1 MADVAVVGGGIS
13 GIACAT
19 ALADAGL
26 TVDVFDRGHRL
37 GGRLAT
43 STLRETGTAYDGRV
57 VDVGAA
63 YFTVDDP
70 GFGEVVGDWIDRGLA
85 RPWTDTFHLADGAQ
99 ILGIKTGPMRYAAP
113 RGLRSLVE
121 DLATVLPS
129 DLVEI
134 RHPVDV
140 TRVDVRED
148 SASIGDHS
156 YRAVALCGPD
166 PQMDSLVPVEPDRG
180 GFADPPGHAA
190 PLWEPVI
197 ALTAV
202 YPERTW
208 DFDAAFVNDDPV
220 LSFLADDGSRR
231 GDDAPVLVA
240 HSTPVLAAGHLVDP
254 VTAAPAMLA
263 VLRNLSGAVP
273 AWFAVKRWTYAR
285 PAHAR
290 PEPFVFDGVVGRA
303 GDGWAGQPRTQSA
316 WVSGDSLGRAMG
328 EALT

>member
-1 MADVAVVGGGIS
+1 MADVAVIGGGIS

-26 TVDVFDRGHRL
+26 SVDILDRGRRL

-43 STLRETGTAYDGRV
+43 QTLRDTGTACDGRA

-63 YFTVDDP
+63 YFTVDDTR
-70 GFGEVVGDWIDRGLA
+70 FGEVVGDWVDRGLV
-85 RPWTDTFHLADGAQ
+85 RPWTDTFHIADGTQ
-99 ILGIKTGPMRYAAP
+99 ILGTKSGPVRYAAP

-134 RHPVDV
+134 RHPLDVTSVDV
-140 TRVDVRED
+140 SPDGVRVADRD
-148 SASIGDHS
+148 

-166 PQMDSLVPVEPDRG
+166 PQMDALVPVDQ
-180 GFADPPGHAA
+180 A

-197 ALTAV
+197 ALVAV

-208 DFDAAFVNDDPV
+208 EFDGVFVNDDPV
-220 LSFLADDGSRR
+220 LSFVADDGSRR
-231 GDDAPVLVA
+231 GDGAPVLVA
-240 HSTPVLAAGHLVDP
+240 HSTPVLAAGHLADP

-263 VLRNLSGAVP
+263 VLGNLSRGGVP
-273 AWFAVKRWTYAR
+273 AWFTVKRWTYAR

-290 PEPFVFDGVVGRA
+290 PEAFAFDGVVGRA
-303 GDGWAGQPRTQSA
+303 GDGWAGVPRTQSA
-316 WVSGDSLGRAMG
+316 WVSGDALGRAMG
-328 EALT
+328 DSLR

>member
-1 MADVAVVGGGIS
+1 MTDVAVIGGGIS

-26 TVDVFDRGHRL
+26 TVDVYDRGHRL

-43 STLRETGTAYDGRV
+43 STLRDTGTAYDGRV

-70 GFGEVVGDWIDRGLA
+70 GFGRMVGDWIDRGLV
-85 RPWTDTFHLADGAQ
+85 RPWTDTFHLADGTGV
-99 ILGIKTGPMRYAAP
+99 LGTKTGPMRYAAA

-121 DLATVLPS
+121 DIATELPS

-134 RHPVDV
+134 RHPIDV
-140 TRVDVRED
+140 TRVDIVDGGVRLGGRD
-148 SASIGDHS
+148 

-166 PQMDSLVPVEPDRG
+166 PQMDALVP
-180 GFADPPGHAA
+180 ATDP

-197 ALTAV
+197 ALTTIH
-202 YPERTW
+202 PERTW
-208 DFDAAFVNDDPV
+208 DFDGAFVNDDPV
-220 LSFLADDGSRR
+220 LSFIADDGSRR
-231 GDDAPVLVA
+231 GDGAPVLVA
-240 HSTPVLAAGHLVDP
+240 HSTPVLAAGHLADP

-263 VLRNLSGAVP
+263 VLRNLSGSSP
-273 AWFAVKRWTYAR
+273 EWFTAKRWTYAR

-290 PEPFVFDGVVGRA
+290 PEAYAFDGVVGRA
-303 GDGWAGQPRTQSA
+303 GDAWAGQPRTQSA
-316 WVSGDSLGRAMG
+316 WVSGDCLGRAMG
-328 EALT
+328 ERLR

>member
-1 MADVAVVGGGIS
+1 MADVAVIGGGIS

-43 STLRETGTAYDGRV
+43 QTLRDTGTPYDGRP

-70 GFGEVVGDWIDRGLA
+70 GFGQVVGDWIDRGVV
-85 RPWTDTFHLADGAQ
+85 RPWTDTFHLADGTSV
-99 ILGIKTGPMRYAAP
+99 IGTKTGPMRYAAP

-121 DLATVLPS
+121 DLATELPS

-134 RHPVDV
+134 RHPIDV
-140 TRVDVRED
+140 TSVESGPDGVAVADRM
-148 SASIGDHS
+148 

-166 PQMDSLVPVEPDRG
+166 PQMDALVSVSE
-180 GFADPPGHAA
+180 A
-190 PLWEPVI
+190 PLWEPVL
-197 ALTAV
+197 ALTAI
-202 YPERTW
+202 YAERSW
-208 DFDAAFVNDDPV
+208 DFDGAFVNDDPV
-220 LSFLADDGSRR
+220 LSFIADDGSRR

-240 HSTPVLAAGHLVDP
+240 HSTPVLAAGHLADP
-254 VTAAPAMLA
+254 ITAAPAMLA
-263 VLRNLSGAVP
+263 VLRNLSGGVP
-273 AWFAVKRWTYAR
+273 EWFTVKRWTFAR

-290 PEPFVFDGVVGRA
+290 PEAYSFDGVIGRA

-316 WVSGDSLGRAMG
+316 WVSGTALGRAIG
-328 EALT
+328 DALTPAR

>member
-1 MADVAVVGGGIS
+1 MPDVAVIGGGIS

-19 ALADAGL
+19 ALADAGC
-26 TVDVFDRGHRL
+26 TVDVYDRGHRL

-70 GFGEVVGDWIDRGLA
+70 GFGEVVGDWIDRGLV
-85 RPWTDTFHLADGAQ
+85 RPWTDTFHLADGTQ

-134 RHPVDV
+134 QHPIDV
-140 TRVDVRED
+140 TGIEVSDDGVRVADRD
-148 SASIGDHS
+148 

-166 PQMDSLVPVEPDRG
+166 PQMDTLVPVN
-180 GFADPPGHAA
+180 AA
-190 PLWEPVI
+190 PMWEPVM

-208 DFDAAFVNDDPV
+208 DFDGAFVNDDPV
-220 LSFLADDGSRR
+220 LSFIADDGSRR

-240 HSTPVLAAGHLVDP
+240 HSTPVLAAGHLADP

-290 PEPFVFDGVVGRA
+290 PEAFAFDGVVGRA
-303 GDGWAGQPRTQSA
+303 GDGWAGMPRTQSA
-316 WVSGDSLGRAMG
+316 WVSGDALGRAMG
-328 EALT
+328 EALS

>member
-1 MADVAVVGGGIS
+1 MADVAVIGGGIS

-19 ALADAGL
+19 ALADAGC
-26 TVDVFDRGHRL
+26 TVDVYDRGHRL

-70 GFGEVVGDWIDRGLA
+70 GFGEVVGDWIDRGLV
-85 RPWTDTFHLADGAQ
+85 RPWTDTFHLADGTQ

-134 RHPVDV
+134 QHPIDV
-140 TRVDVRED
+140 SGIEVSDDSVRVADRD
-148 SASIGDHS
+148 

-166 PQMDSLVPVEPDRG
+166 PQMDTLVPVND
-180 GFADPPGHAA
+180 A
-190 PLWEPVI
+190 PLWEPVL

-208 DFDAAFVNDDPV
+208 DFDGAFVNDDPV
-220 LSFLADDGSRR
+220 LSFIADDGSRR

-240 HSTPVLAAGHLVDP
+240 HSTPVLAAGHLADP

-263 VLRNLSGAVP
+263 VLRNLSGGAP
-273 AWFAVKRWTYAR
+273 SWFTVKRWTYAR

-290 PEPFVFDGVVGRA
+290 PETFAFDGIVGRA
-303 GDGWAGQPRTQSA
+303 GDGWAGVPRTQSA
-316 WVSGDSLGRAMG
+316 WVSGDALGRAMG
-328 EALT
+328 QALA

>member
-1 MADVAVVGGGIS
+1 MADVAVIGGGIS

-43 STLRETGTAYDGRV
+43 STLRDTGTAYDGRV
-57 VDVGAA
+57 VDVGAS

-70 GFGEVVGDWIDRGLA
+70 GFGRLVGDWIDRGVV
-85 RPWTDTFHLADGAQ
+85 RPWTDTFHIADGTTV
-99 ILGIKTGPMRYAAP
+99 LGTKTGPMRYAAP

-121 DLATVLPS
+121 DLATELPS

-140 TRVDVRED
+140 AAVEVADSSALIDGRE
-148 SASIGDHS
+148 

-166 PQMDSLVPVEPDRG
+166 PQMDALVNVSD
-180 GFADPPGHAA
+180 A
-190 PLWEPVI
+190 PLWEPVL
-197 ALTAV
+197 ALTAI
-202 YPERTW
+202 YADRSW
-208 DFDAAFVNDDPV
+208 DFDGVFVNDDPV
-220 LSFLADDGSRR
+220 LSFVADDGSRR

-240 HSTPVLAAGHLVDP
+240 HSTPVLAAGHLAEP
-254 VTAAPAMLA
+254 ATAAPAMLA
-263 VLRNLSGAVP
+263 VLRNLSGGVP
-273 AWFAVKRWTYAR
+273 EWFTVKRWTFAR

-290 PEPFVFDGVVGRA
+290 PEPCSFDGVVGRA
-303 GDGWAGQPRTQSA
+303 GDGWNGEPRTQSA
-316 WVSGDSLGRAMG
+316 WVSGDALGHAM
-328 EALT
+328 ADRLR

>member
-26 TVDVFDRGHRL
+26 TVDVLDRGHRL

-43 STLRETGTAYDGRV
+43 QTLRDTGTAYDGRV
-57 VDVGAA
+57 VDVGAS
-63 YFTVDDP
+63 YFTVDDAR
-70 GFGEVVGDWIDRGLA
+70 FGELVGDWIDRGRV
-85 RPWTDTFHLADGAQ
+85 RPWTDTFHIADGTGL
-99 ILGIKTGPMRYAAP
+99 LGTKSGPLRYAAP

-121 DLATVLPS
+121 DLAAVLPS

-134 RHPVDV
+134 RHPIDV
-140 TRVDVRED
+140 TRVDVSNEGVRV
-148 SASIGDHS
+148 SARHGQSPAPDRG
-156 YRAVALCGPD
+156 YRAIALCGPD
-166 PQMDSLVPVEPDRG
+166 PQMDALVSVD
-180 GFADPPGHAA
+180 DA
-190 PLWEPVI
+190 PLWEPVL

-208 DFDAAFVNDDPV
+208 DFDGVFVNDDPV
-220 LSFLADDGSRR
+220 LSFVADDGSRR

-240 HSTPVLAAGHLVDP
+240 HSTPVLAAGHLADP

-263 VLRNLSGAVP
+263 VLRNLSGATP
-273 AWFAVKRWTYAR
+273 AWFSVKRWTYAR
-285 PAHAR
+285 PAQAR
-290 PEPFVFDGVVGRA
+290 PEPFALEGVVGRA

-316 WVSGDSLGRAMG
+316 WVSGDALGRAMT
-328 EALT
+328 EMLL

>member
-1 MADVAVVGGGIS
+1 MADVAVIGGGIS

-19 ALADAGL
+19 ALSDAGRS
-26 TVDVFDRGHRL
+26 VDVYDRGHRL

-43 STLRETGTAYDGRV
+43 QTLRDTGTAYDGRV

-70 GFGEVVGDWIDRGLA
+70 GFGKVVGDWIDRGVA
-85 RPWTDTFHLADGAQ
+85 RPWTDTFHIADGTML
-99 ILGIKTGPMRYAAP
+99 LGTKSGPMRYAAP

-134 RHPVDV
+134 RHPIDV
-140 TRVDVRED
+140 TTVDIVAEGVRVADR
-148 SASIGDHS
+148 S

-166 PQMDSLVPVEPDRG
+166 PQMDALVRFDAP
-180 GFADPPGHAA
+180 
-190 PLWEPVI
+190 PLWEPVL

-202 YPERTW
+202 YPERSW
-208 DFDAAFVNDDPV
+208 DFDGAFVNDDPV
-220 LSFLADDGSRR
+220 VSFIADDGSRR
-231 GDDAPVLVA
+231 GDGAPVLVA
-240 HSTPVLAAGHLVDP
+240 HSTPVLAAGHLAEP

-263 VLRNLSGAVP
+263 VLGNLTGGAAP
-273 AWFAVKRWTYAR
+273 EWFSVKRWTYAR

-290 PEPFVFDGVVGRA
+290 PEAFGLEGVVGRA
-303 GDGWAGQPRTQSA
+303 GDGWNGEPRTQSA
-316 WVSGDSLGRAMG
+316 WVSGDALGHAMAD
-328 EALT
+328 ALS

>member
-1 MADVAVVGGGIS
+1 MADVAVIGGGIS

-26 TVDVFDRGHRL
+26 TVDVFDRGQRL
-37 GGRLAT
+37 GGRLA
-43 STLRETGTAYDGRV
+43 SQTLRETGTAYDGRV

-99 ILGIKTGPMRYAAP
+99 ILGTKTGPMRYAAP

-134 RHPVDV
+134 RHPIDV
-140 TRVDVRED
+140 TGVEVHGDGVRVADRD
-148 SASIGDHS
+148 

-166 PQMDSLVPVEPDRG
+166 PQMDALVAVDH
-180 GFADPPGHAA
+180 PPM
-190 PLWEPVI
+190 WEPVL

-220 LSFLADDGSRR
+220 LSFVADDGSRR
-231 GDDAPVLVA
+231 GDGAPVLVA
-240 HSTPVLAAGHLVDP
+240 HSTPVLAAGHLADP

-263 VLRNLSGAVP
+263 VLGKVSGGVP
-273 AWFAVKRWTYAR
+273 AWFGVKRWTYAR
-285 PAHAR
+285 PAYAR
-290 PEPFVFDGVVGRA
+290 PEAFAFDGVVGRA
-303 GDGWAGQPRTQSA
+303 GDGWAGVPRTQSA
-316 WVSGDSLGRAMG
+316 WVSGDALGRAMG
-328 EALT
+328 ETLR

>member
-1 MADVAVVGGGIS
+1 MPDVAVIGGGIS

-19 ALADAGL
+19 ALADAGC
-26 TVDVFDRGHRL
+26 TVDVYDRGHRL

-63 YFTVDDP
+63 YFTVDDA
-70 GFGEVVGDWIDRGLA
+70 GFGEVVGDWIDRGLV
-85 RPWTDTFHLADGAQ
+85 RPWTDTFHIADGTQ
-99 ILGIKTGPMRYAAP
+99 ILGIKTRPMRYAAP

-134 RHPVDV
+134 QHPIDV
-140 TRVDVRED
+140 TGVEVSDDSVRVADRD
-148 SASIGDHS
+148 

-166 PQMDSLVPVEPDRG
+166 PQMDTLVPVD
-180 GFADPPGHAA
+180 AA
-190 PLWEPVI
+190 PLWEPVM

-220 LSFLADDGSRR
+220 LSFIADDGSRR

-240 HSTPVLAAGHLVDP
+240 HSTPVLAAGHLADP

-290 PEPFVFDGVVGRA
+290 PETFAFDGVVGRA
-303 GDGWAGQPRTQSA
+303 GDGWAGVPRTQSA

-328 EALT
+328 EALA

>member
-1 MADVAVVGGGIS
+1 VADVAVIGGGIS

-26 TVDVFDRGHRL
+26 SVDILDRGQRL

-43 STLRETGTAYDGRV
+43 QTLRDTGTACDGRA

-63 YFTVDDP
+63 YFTVDDTR
-70 GFGEVVGDWIDRGLA
+70 FGQVVGDWVDRGLV
-85 RPWTDTFHLADGAQ
+85 RPWTDTFHIADGTQ
-99 ILGIKTGPMRYAAP
+99 ILGTKSGPVRYAAP

-134 RHPVDV
+134 RHPLDVTSVDV
-140 TRVDVRED
+140 TTDGVRVADRD
-148 SASIGDHS
+148 

-166 PQMDSLVPVEPDRG
+166 PQMDALVPVDQ
-180 GFADPPGHAA
+180 A

-197 ALTAV
+197 ALIAV

-208 DFDAAFVNDDPV
+208 EFDGVFVNDDPV
-220 LSFLADDGSRR
+220 LSFVADDGSRR
-231 GDDAPVLVA
+231 GDGAPVLVA
-240 HSTPVLAAGHLVDP
+240 HSTPVLAAGHLADP
-254 VTAAPAMLA
+254 VTAAPPMLA
-263 VLRNLSGAVP
+263 VLGNLSRGGVP
-273 AWFAVKRWTYAR
+273 AWFTVKRWTYAR

-290 PEPFVFDGVVGRA
+290 PEAFAFDGVVGRA
-303 GDGWAGQPRTQSA
+303 GDGWAGVPRTQSA
-316 WVSGDSLGRAMG
+316 WVSGDALGRAMA
-328 EALT
+328 EALA

>member
-1 MADVAVVGGGIS
+1 MADVAVIGGGIS

-43 STLRETGTAYDGRV
+43 QTLRDTGTPYDGRV
-57 VDVGAA
+57 VDVGAS

-70 GFGEVVGDWIDRGLA
+70 GFGEVVGDWIDRGLV
-85 RPWTDTFHLADGAQ
+85 RPWTDTFHIADGTS
-99 ILGIKTGPMRYAAP
+99 ILGTKSGPVRYAAP

-121 DLATVLPS
+121 DLAAVLPS

-140 TRVDVRED
+140 TSLDVVEGGARVADRD
-148 SASIGDHS
+148 

-166 PQMDSLVPVEPDRG
+166 PQMDALVPVD
-180 GFADPPGHAA
+180 DA
-190 PLWEPVI
+190 PLWEPVM
-197 ALTAV
+197 ALVAA

-208 DFDAAFVNDDPV
+208 DFDGVFVNDDPV
-220 LSFLADDGSRR
+220 LSFVADDGARR

-240 HSTPVLAAGHLVDP
+240 HSTPVLAAGHLAEP

-263 VLRNLSGAVP
+263 VLRNLSGGVP
-273 AWFAVKRWTYAR
+273 AWFTVKRWTYAR

-290 PEPFVFDGVVGRA
+290 AEAFSFDGTIGRA

-316 WVSGDSLGRAMG
+316 WVSGDALGRAIAD
-328 EALT
+328 ALR

>member
-1 MADVAVVGGGIS
+1 VADVAVIGGGIS

-26 TVDVFDRGHRL
+26 TVDVLDRGHRL

-43 STLRETGTAYDGRV
+43 QTLRDTGTAYDGRV

-70 GFGEVVGDWIDRGLA
+70 GFGQVVGDWIDRGVVH
-85 RPWTDTFHLADGAQ
+85 PWTDTFHLADGTSL
-99 ILGIKTGPMRYAAP
+99 LGTKSGPVRYAAP

-140 TRVDVRED
+140 TSVDID
-148 SASIGDHS
+148 GDGVHIAGRD

-166 PQMDSLVPVEPDRG
+166 PQMDALVLFDAP
-180 GFADPPGHAA
+180 
-190 PLWEPVI
+190 PLWEPAL

-208 DFDAAFVNDDPV
+208 EFDGAFVNDDPV
-220 LSFLADDGSRR
+220 LSFIADDGSRR
-231 GDDAPVLVA
+231 GDNAPVLVA
-240 HSTPVLAAGHLVDP
+240 HSTPVLAAGHLADP

-263 VLRNLSGAVP
+263 VLRNLSGGAP
-273 AWFAVKRWTYAR
+273 AWFSVKRWTYAR

-290 PEPFVFDGVVGRA
+290 PEPFGLEGVVGRA
-303 GDGWAGQPRTQSA
+303 GDGWNGEPRTQSA
-316 WVSGDSLGRAMG
+316 WVSGDALGRAMAQAWG
-328 EALT
+328 

>member
-1 MADVAVVGGGIS
+1 MADVAVIGGGIS

-26 TVDVFDRGHRL
+26 SVDILDRGRRL

-43 STLRETGTAYDGRV
+43 QTLRDTGTACDGRA

-63 YFTVDDP
+63 YFTVDDTR
-70 GFGEVVGDWIDRGLA
+70 FGEVVGDWVDRGLV
-85 RPWTDTFHLADGAQ
+85 RPWTDTFHIADGTQ
-99 ILGIKTGPMRYAAP
+99 ILGTKSGPVRYAAP

-134 RHPVDV
+134 RHPLDVTSVDV
-140 TRVDVRED
+140 TTDGVRVADRD
-148 SASIGDHS
+148 

-166 PQMDSLVPVEPDRG
+166 PQMDALVPVDQ
-180 GFADPPGHAA
+180 A

-197 ALTAV
+197 ALVAV

-208 DFDAAFVNDDPV
+208 EFDGVFVNDDPV
-220 LSFLADDGSRR
+220 LSFVADDGSRR
-231 GDDAPVLVA
+231 GDGAPVLVA
-240 HSTPVLAAGHLVDP
+240 HSTPVLAAGHLADP

-263 VLRNLSGAVP
+263 VLGNLSRGGVP
-273 AWFAVKRWTYAR
+273 AWFTVKRWTYAR

-290 PEPFVFDGVVGRA
+290 PEAFAFDGVVGRA
-303 GDGWAGQPRTQSA
+303 GDGWAGVPRTQSA
-316 WVSGDSLGRAMG
+316 WVSGDALGRAMG
-328 EALT
+328 DSLR

>member
-1 MADVAVVGGGIS
+1 MADVAVIGGGIS

-26 TVDVFDRGHRL
+26 SVDVLDRGQRL

-43 STLRETGTAYDGRV
+43 QTLRDTGTACDGRA

-63 YFTVDDP
+63 YFTVDDTR
-70 GFGEVVGDWIDRGLA
+70 FGQVVGDWVDRGLV
-85 RPWTDTFHLADGAQ
+85 RPWTDTFHIADGTQ
-99 ILGIKTGPMRYAAP
+99 ILGTKSGPVRYAAP

-134 RHPVDV
+134 RHPLDVTSVDV
-140 TRVDVRED
+140 TADGVRVADRD
-148 SASIGDHS
+148 

-166 PQMDSLVPVEPDRG
+166 PQMDALVPVDQ
-180 GFADPPGHAA
+180 A

-197 ALTAV
+197 ALIAV

-208 DFDAAFVNDDPV
+208 EFDGVFVNDDPV
-220 LSFLADDGSRR
+220 LSFVADDGSRR
-231 GDDAPVLVA
+231 GDGAPVLVA
-240 HSTPVLAAGHLVDP
+240 HSTPVLAAGHLADP

-263 VLRNLSGAVP
+263 VLGNLSRGGVP
-273 AWFAVKRWTYAR
+273 AWFTVKRWTYAR

-290 PEPFVFDGVVGRA
+290 PEPFAFDGVVGRA
-303 GDGWAGQPRTQSA
+303 GDGWAGVPRTQSA
-316 WVSGDSLGRAMG
+316 WVSGDALGRAIG
-328 EALT
+328 EALA

>member
-1 MADVAVVGGGIS
+1 MADVAVIGGGIS

-26 TVDVFDRGHRL
+26 SVDVLDRGHRL

-43 STLRETGTAYDGRV
+43 QTLRDTGTHCDGRA

-63 YFTVDDP
+63 YFTVDDTR
-70 GFGEVVGDWIDRGLA
+70 FGDVVGDWVDRGLVS
-85 RPWTDTFHLADGAQ
+85 PWTDTFHIADGTQ
-99 ILGIKTGPMRYAAP
+99 ILGTKSGPLRYAAP

-134 RHPVDV
+134 RHPLDV
-140 TRVDVRED
+140 TRVDVTAEGVRVAD
-148 SASIGDHS
+148 RD

-166 PQMDSLVPVEPDRG
+166 PQMHALVPVDQ
-180 GFADPPGHAA
+180 A

-197 ALTAV
+197 ALIAV

-208 DFDAAFVNDDPV
+208 EFDGVFVNDDPV
-220 LSFLADDGSRR
+220 LSFVADDGSRR
-231 GDDAPVLVA
+231 GDGAPVLVA
-240 HSTPVLAAGHLVDP
+240 HSTPVLAAGHLADP

-263 VLRNLSGAVP
+263 VLGNLSRGGVP
-273 AWFAVKRWTYAR
+273 AWFTVKRWTYAR

-290 PEPFVFDGVVGRA
+290 PEPFAFDGVVGRA
-303 GDGWAGQPRTQSA
+303 GDGWAGVPRTQSA
-316 WVSGDSLGRAMG
+316 WVSGDALGRAIG
-328 EALT
+328 EALA

>member
-1 MADVAVVGGGIS
+1 MADVAVIGGGIS

-26 TVDVFDRGHRL
+26 SVDILDRGRRL

-43 STLRETGTAYDGRV
+43 QTLRDTGTACDGRA

-63 YFTVDDP
+63 YFTVDDTR
-70 GFGEVVGDWIDRGLA
+70 FGEVVGDWVDRGLV
-85 RPWTDTFHLADGAQ
+85 RPWTDTFHIADGTQ
-99 ILGIKTGPMRYAAP
+99 ILGTKSGPVRYAAP

-134 RHPVDV
+134 RHPLDVTSVDV
-140 TRVDVRED
+140 SPDGVRVADRD
-148 SASIGDHS
+148 

-166 PQMDSLVPVEPDRG
+166 PQMDALVLVDQ
-180 GFADPPGHAA
+180 A

-197 ALTAV
+197 ALVAV

-208 DFDAAFVNDDPV
+208 EFDGVFVNDDPV
-220 LSFLADDGSRR
+220 LSFVADDGSRR
-231 GDDAPVLVA
+231 GDRAPVLVA
-240 HSTPVLAAGHLVDP
+240 HSTPVLAAGHLADP

-263 VLRNLSGAVP
+263 VLGNLSRGGVP
-273 AWFAVKRWTYAR
+273 AWFTVKRWTYAR

-290 PEPFVFDGVVGRA
+290 PEAFAFDGVVGRA
-303 GDGWAGQPRTQSA
+303 GDGWAGVPRTQSA
-316 WVSGDSLGRAMG
+316 WVSGDALGRAMG
-328 EALT
+328 DSLR

>member
-1 MADVAVVGGGIS
+1 MSDVAVIGGGIS

-26 TVDVFDRGHRL
+26 TVDIFDRGHRL

-43 STLRETGTAYDGRV
+43 QTLRDTGTPYDGRV
-57 VDVGAA
+57 VDVGAS

-70 GFGEVVGDWIDRGLA
+70 GFGRLVGDWIDRGLV
-85 RPWTDTFHLADGAQ
+85 RPWTDTFHVADGTTV
-99 ILGIKTGPMRYAAP
+99 LGTKTGPVRYAAP

-134 RHPVDV
+134 RHPFDV
-140 TRVDVRED
+140 TDVVVGPDGVRVADRE
-148 SASIGDHS
+148 
-156 YRAVALCGPD
+156 YRAIALCGPD
-166 PQMDSLVPVEPDRG
+166 PQMDALVPVSS
-180 GFADPPGHAA
+180 A
-190 PLWEPVI
+190 PLWEPVM

-202 YPERTW
+202 YAEPTW
-208 DFDAAFVNDDPV
+208 DFDGAFVNDDPV
-220 LSFLADDGSRR
+220 LSFIADDGSRR
-231 GDDAPVLVA
+231 GDGAPVLVA
-240 HSTPVLAAGHLVDP
+240 HSTPVLAAGHLADP

-290 PEPFVFDGVVGRA
+290 PEPYSLDGIVGRA
-303 GDGWAGQPRTQSA
+303 GDGWNGEPRTQSA
-316 WVSGDSLGRAMG
+316 WVSGDALGRALSEM
-328 EALT
+328 LR